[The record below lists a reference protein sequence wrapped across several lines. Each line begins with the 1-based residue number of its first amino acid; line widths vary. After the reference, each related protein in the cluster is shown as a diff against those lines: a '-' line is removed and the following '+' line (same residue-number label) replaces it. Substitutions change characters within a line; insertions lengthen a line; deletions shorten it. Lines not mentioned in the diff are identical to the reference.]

1 MPPITRRDKNQGC
14 PHESKGNT
22 KITPAAVRLLA
33 LDAVRGGRDWNADR
47 DRREQGSAGGGAAG
61 KEAELVVSS
70 FCKGRKSCADAI
82 HRSICIGMDFDAVWT
97 DTFSSLAQFPG
108 GDVVVILITLAA
120 GWIGYLIRPI

>member
-1 MPPITRRDKNQGC
+1 MPPITRGDKNQGC

-22 KITPAAVRLLA
+22 KNYPRGCQAAGIGCRP
-33 LDAVRGGRDWNADR
+33 GGRDWNADR
-47 DRREQGSAGGGAAG
+47 DRREQGPAGGGAAG

-82 HRSICIGMDFDAVWT
+82 QRSICIGMDFDAVWT

>member
-1 MPPITRRDKNQGC
+1 MNQKATR
-14 PHESKGNT
+14 

-33 LDAVRGGRDWNADR
+33 LDAVRGAVIGMLIGTG
-47 DRREQGSAGGGAAG
+47 GSKVLLAAALPG

-82 HRSICIGMDFDAVWT
+82 QRSICIGMDFDAVWT

>member
-1 MPPITRRDKNQGC
+1 MNQKATR
-14 PHESKGNT
+14 

-33 LDAVRGGRDWNADR
+33 LDAVRGAVNADR

-61 KEAELVVSS
+61 KEAELVASS

>member
-1 MPPITRRDKNQGC
+1 MNQKATR
-14 PHESKGNT
+14 

-33 LDAVRGGRDWNADR
+33 LDAVRGAVIGMLIGTGGSKVLLAAALPE
-47 DRREQGSAGGGAAG
+47 RELNLLHRPFAKVGKAA
-61 KEAELVVSS
+61 LI
-70 FCKGRKSCADAI
+70 AI
-82 HRSICIGMDFDAVWT
+82 QRSICIGMDFDAVWT

>member
-1 MPPITRRDKNQGC
+1 MNQKATR
-14 PHESKGNT
+14 

-33 LDAVRGGRDWNADR
+33 LDAVRGAVIGMLI
-47 DRREQGSAGGGAAG
+47 GAGGGAAG
-61 KEAELVVSS
+61 KEAELVASS

-82 HRSICIGMDFDAVWT
+82 QRSICIGMDFDAVWT

>member
-1 MPPITRRDKNQGC
+1 MNQKATR
-14 PHESKGNT
+14 

-33 LDAVRGGRDWNADR
+33 LDAVRGAVIGMLIGTG
-47 DRREQGSAGGGAAG
+47 GSKVLLA
-61 KEAELVVSS
+61 EAELVASS

-82 HRSICIGMDFDAVWT
+82 QRSICIGMDFDAVWT